1 MGVILI
7 ILVIYLVFHKKD
19 DKKKSRRHKSYSG
32 KSDWEKTCDDGGKF
46 FGW

>member
-7 ILVIYLVFHKKD
+7 ILFLVFIARRQKTNIKKN
-19 DKKKSRRHKSYSG
+19 RHKPLFG
-32 KSDWEKTCDDGGKF
+32 KTDWEKTCDDGGRF

>member
-1 MGVILI
+1 MGPILI
-7 ILVIYLVFHKKD
+7 ILAIIIICARKN
-19 DKKKSRRHKSYSG
+19 DKKRHHRKYSG

>member
-1 MGVILI
+1 MGPILI
-7 ILVIYLVFHKKD
+7 ILAIIIICARKDEKK
-19 DKKKSRRHKSYSG
+19 RHHRNFSG

>member
-1 MGVILI
+1 MEVILI
-7 ILVIYLVFHKKD
+7 ILALMYVSSKRD
-19 DKKKSRRHKSYSG
+19 RKKKKRTRLSSWG

>member
-1 MGVILI
+1 MGPILI
-7 ILVIYLVFHKKD
+7 ILAIIIICARKD
-19 DKKKSRRHKSYSG
+19 DKKRHHRKYSE